1 MGIMKKIYILVGIP
15 GSGKSTWIKNQP
27 WLKDAIVISSDNHIE
42 AYATSIGKTYNDVY
56 RDYIKTAEKLVKRD
70 IKNAIT
76 SDKDV
81 IIDQTNVTAKGR
93 KKKLNLFK
101 NHYKIAVVFK
111 ILGDDELY
119 SRLKSRPGKHIS
131 KRTIDKM
138 KCMYEPP
145 SLDEGFDEIWKS

>member
-1 MGIMKKIYILVGIP
+1 MKKIYILVGIP
-15 GSGKSTWIKNQP
+15 GSGKSTWLKDQS
-27 WLKDAIVISSDNHIE
+27 WLKDSIVISSDNHIE

-70 IKNAIT
+70 IATAII

-81 IIDQTNVTAKGR
+81 VIDQTNVTAKGR

-111 ILGDDELY
+111 ILDDELY
-119 SRLKSRPGKHIS
+119 TRLHSRPGKYIS
-131 KRTIDKM
+131 KRSIDKM
-138 KCMYEPP
+138 KMMYEVP
-145 SLDEGFDEIWKS
+145 SLDEGFDEIWKN